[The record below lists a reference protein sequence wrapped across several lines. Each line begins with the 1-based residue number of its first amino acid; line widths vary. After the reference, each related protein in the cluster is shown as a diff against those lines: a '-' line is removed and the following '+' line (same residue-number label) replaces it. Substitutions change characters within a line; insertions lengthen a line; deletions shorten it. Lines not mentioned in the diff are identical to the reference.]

1 MFEEDENGILLN
13 KEGRNIVFK
22 EWNKM
27 KQETVSIGNIEDTI
41 PLGLIPF
48 VQAQQLNRLMRGET
62 TRYIPI
68 CRR

>member
-1 MFEEDENGILLN
+1 
-13 KEGRNIVFK
+13 
-22 EWNKM
+22 M